1 LAKVLRSIAQEV
13 AGKLRHLGKA
23 AEEDRDEADAAVA
36 AVDWLPVARAVQSE
50 LVPVA
55 RDGAQRALVSIGI
68 AVDESIT
75 SQTFTSAVAWAKARS
90 AELVGKSW
98 VDGEL
103 VDNPDADMAISDS
116 LREDIQSAVADALDE
131 GASAAELSDTIEG
144 LAGFSEER
152 ATMIA
157 RTEIIRAHAQGQM
170 SAMRESGVVE
180 QKAWSTSE
188 DGDTCDDCT
197 ENADEGEIGLEDD
210 FPSGDDSPP
219 AHPNCRCAVVAVIGS
234 ADGEGEESEDED
246 TEEEDDTADEAA
258 E

>member
-23 AEEDRDEADAAVA
+23 AEEDRDEAEAAVA

-180 QKAWSTSE
+180 QKAWSTSTE
-188 DGDTCDDCT
+188 DSVCDECQGN
-197 ENADEGEIGLEDD
+197 EDEGAIDIEDD
-210 FPSGDDSPP
+210 FPSGDDAPP
-219 AHPNCRCAVVAVIGS
+219 AHPMCMCAVVAVISES
-234 ADGEGEESEDED
+234 ASDEESEDE
-246 TEEEDDTADEAA
+246 ETADEAA